1 MKYKKKKLTPKQFAI
16 NSHQK
21 YDSSITDCLLK
32 QNGLNPNNFAK
43 LDLKVAQAKIA
54 AHELEEKYSKY
65 LSDEHIEKIKAFNR
79 KVINSKKCHLL
90 KSNVAYPILN
100 LASKIKRQAYKAEL
114 LIRQKIKAQRC
125 NQP

>member
-1 MKYKKKKLTPKQFAI
+1 MKYKKKKLTHKQFAI

-32 QNGLNPNNFAK
+32 QNGLNPNTFAK

-54 AHELEEKYSKY
+54 AHELEQKYSKY
-65 LSDEHIEKIKAFNR
+65 LTDEHIEKIKAFNL
-79 KVINSKKCHLL
+79 KVSNSNKCHLL
-90 KSNVAYPILN
+90 RPNAAYPILN
-100 LASKIKRQAYKAEL
+100 LASKIKRQVYKAEL
-114 LIRQKIKAQRC
+114 LIRQKIQAQRC